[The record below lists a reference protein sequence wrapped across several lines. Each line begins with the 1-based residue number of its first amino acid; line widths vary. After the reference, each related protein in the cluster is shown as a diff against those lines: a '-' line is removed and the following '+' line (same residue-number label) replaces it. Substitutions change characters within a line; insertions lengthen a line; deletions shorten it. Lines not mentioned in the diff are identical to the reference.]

1 MKAKLLLTLFLF
13 ISTFVSAQ
21 DNKKEIEVQ
30 FMNYMSA
37 IISKDF
43 DKAMNYAPDELFEIM
58 PRDQFISVMEK
69 VFNDPQIEM
78 HIKDPKILSIGEVEE
93 IKGKHYAFMT
103 YSNILTMKFDNSDA
117 ESDEEK
123 KMRVEI
129 IKQTFA
135 QAIGEGKVKFNEQ
148 TEVFDI
154 YSEKNVY
161 AISKDGKTDWRFI
174 VLEEKQKPFLDKFL
188 PRQLIRKLDFSK
200 N

>member
-1 MKAKLLLTLFLF
+1 MKAKLLLVLFLF
-13 ISTFVSAQ
+13 VTTLVVAQ
-21 DNKKEIEVQ
+21 DGKKEIEVQ
-30 FMNYMSA
+30 FMNYMNA
-37 IISKDF
+37 IMSKDF
-43 DKAMNYAPDELFEIM
+43 NKSMDYAPDELFEIM

-78 HIKDPKILSIGEVEE
+78 HIKDPKVLSVGEVEE

-103 YSNILTMKFDNSDA
+103 YSNVLTMKFNNSDA

-135 QAIGEGKVKFNEQ
+135 QAMGEGKVKYNEQ
-148 TEVFDI
+148 TEIFDI
-154 YSEKNVY
+154 YSEKDVY

-174 VLEEKQKPFLDKFL
+174 VLEEKQKPVLDKFL
-188 PRQLIRKLDFSK
+188 PKQLIRRIDFSK